1 MMRVLLLLALPGM
14 LAGIAGAAPLT
25 AKEARDSA
33 AQAVELILDINNTIA
48 ETYFHTGEWNKTV
61 AALERVIALNPSDI
75 NAYANAAWL
84 LWSSGNTDAAI
95 ALYQRMVEKNPSS
108 SEAYYVYG
116 SYHYFRRQWK
126 EALPLL
132 EQAVKLGVPSPK
144 NHLYGHCLEK
154 LERKQDALAFW
165 RQLLTADPR
174 DEVAKKQLDKLTAP
188 APDAKT
194 P

>member
-33 AQAVELILDINNTIA
+33 AQAVEMILDINQTIA
-48 ETYFHTGEWNKTV
+48 NTYFHTGEWNKTV

-95 ALYQRMVEKNPSS
+95 ALYQRMVEKNPYS

-116 SYHYFRRQWK
+116 SYHYFRQQWK

-132 EQAVKLGVPSPK
+132 EQAVKLGVAAPK

-154 LERKQDALAFW
+154 LERKPDALTFW
-165 RQLLTADPR
+165 RQLLAADPK
-174 DEVAKKQLDKLTAP
+174 DEVAKKQIDKLTAP
-188 APDAKT
+188 APDATT